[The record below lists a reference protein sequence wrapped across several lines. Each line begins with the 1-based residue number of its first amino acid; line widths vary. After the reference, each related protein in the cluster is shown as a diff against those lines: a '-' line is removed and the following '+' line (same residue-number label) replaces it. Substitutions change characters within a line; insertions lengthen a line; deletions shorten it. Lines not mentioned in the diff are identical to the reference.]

1 MSSGDA
7 APVLITSATNPQI
20 KLMRSL
26 GRRKTRQTERAFLVE
41 GRRLVEDAARHGSV
55 RLLLVRDDISR
66 SWIDAQG
73 VDSER
78 VRRVDSAVFDAA
90 SDVEHA
96 QGIAAICE
104 LPERDIP
111 LGDPSE
117 LVLILDRIRDP
128 GNLGTALRSAAAAG
142 IRTVLA
148 TRGSVDP
155 YSPKVV
161 RAGMGAHF
169 RLALGHASP
178 EALSRIAGTGRD
190 IVHADAGASEAYTD
204 YPWRQAVAL
213 VVGGET
219 EPLSAEMAAVVT
231 RAVGIP
237 MRAGMDS
244 LNAGVAASV
253 LLFEV
258 QRQGRIHPAAAT

>member
-7 APVLITSATNPQI
+7 APVLITSAANSQI

-26 GRRKTRQTERAFLVE
+26 SRRKARQTERAFLVE
-41 GRRLVEDAARHGSV
+41 GRRLVEDAARYGKV
-55 RLLLVRDDISR
+55 RLLLVRDDIAP
-66 SWIDAQG
+66 SWVDAQG
-73 VDSER
+73 IDPSR
-78 VRRVDSAVFDAA
+78 VRWVSAAVFDTA

-96 QGIAAICE
+96 QGVAAICE
-104 LPERDIP
+104 LPERDIV
-111 LGDPSE
+111 PSEAGE
-117 LVLILDRIRDP
+117 LVLILDRMRDP

-142 IRTVLA
+142 IRTVLT

-178 EALSRIAGTGRD
+178 EVLSRIAGTGRD
-190 IVHADAGASEAYTD
+190 IVHADAGAAEAYTD
-204 YPWRQAVAL
+204 FPWREAAAL

-219 EPLSAEMAAVVT
+219 EPLSAEMAAIVT
-231 RAVGIP
+231 RAVAIP
-237 MRAGMDS
+237 MRAEMES

-258 QRQGRIHPAAAT
+258 QRQGRI